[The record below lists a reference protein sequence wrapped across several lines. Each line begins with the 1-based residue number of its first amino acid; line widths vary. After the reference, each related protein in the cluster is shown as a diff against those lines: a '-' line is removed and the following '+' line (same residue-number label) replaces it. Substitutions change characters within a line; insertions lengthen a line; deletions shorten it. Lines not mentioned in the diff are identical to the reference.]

1 MNGSKILAVLCLVL
15 VFSACQKEAEKPKK
29 VIYENQPEQE
39 IVYQKIDST
48 DVKIADLPV
57 HITGTDYLLH
67 PVGDVRVYSSNST
80 RYGSLKSGNSYSF
93 AVSNYNYPEITG
105 FMSNLLI
112 QHKDSASL
120 QLLSGN
126 RMLIKSIVYLD
137 KLTEKTNKK
146 VLVYQ
151 VVDRDTNRDGNY
163 DSNDILAL
171 YISTIDGKNF
181 TKLTEEYQELI
192 DYNVVETQNRLY
204 FRSVED
210 KNKNGAFDSDDKL
223 NYYYVDLL
231 TDDWEKTAYQ
241 PVD

>member
-1 MNGSKILAVLCLVL
+1 MNVSKVLAVLCLML
-15 VFSACQKEAEKPKK
+15 AFTSCNKEEEKPK
-29 VIYENQPEQE
+29 VSYENQPEE
-39 IVYQKIDST
+39 EAIYQKIDST

-57 HITGTDYLLH
+57 HLPGTDFLLH

-80 RYGSLKSGNSYSF
+80 RYGSSKSGKSYSF
-93 AVSNYNYPEITG
+93 AVSNYSYPEITG
-105 FMSNLLI
+105 YMSNLLI
-112 QHKDSASL
+112 QHKDSANL
-120 QLLSGN
+120 HLLSDN

-181 TKLTEEYQELI
+181 TKLTDEYQELI
-192 DYNVVETQNRLY
+192 DFNVIETQKRLY

-210 KNKNGAFDSDDKL
+210 KNKNGAFDNNDKL

-231 TDDWEKTAYQ
+231 SEDWKKTPYQ